1 MKKTLVA
8 VTAGLLL
15 VASQAVAANSA
26 APRVQDRLGQ
36 DVTETGAP
44 AGAQIAGLPFGILF
58 VAGFTAI
65 AVIAND
71 DDSDSD

>member
-15 VASQAVAANSA
+15 VASQAVAAIA

-71 DDSDSD
+71 DDSESD